1 MCSRGASL
9 TEVIMPPGREGLLLT
24 MGVLV
29 LVCHMGP
36 AHGNGMWGPIFY
48 ETGPG
53 NLPTDTRI
61 NVVVVVDDLWFKAQE
76 ILDDKDLI
84 LDTITKTFKD
94 AQSWYVNID
103 TYKVVEYYDGIVDD
117 FNFGRII
124 QQLSKS

>member
-1 MCSRGASL
+1 
-9 TEVIMPPGREGLLLT
+9 MPPGREGLLLT

-61 NVVVVVDDLWFKAQE
+61 NVVVVVDDY
-76 ILDDKDLI
+76 DR
-84 LDTITKTFKD
+84 TTYGPITVGF
-94 AQSWYVNID
+94 SFFPL
-103 TYKVVEYYDGIVDD
+103 VVSPVEVIVI
-117 FNFGRII
+117 G
-124 QQLSKS
+124 